1 MEDYSPKFISKAQ
14 TSSAKFNL
22 YLKAHELKEVSKVLE
37 QVLLFP
43 QDQRNAWV
51 EENGEMLSEAIDI
64 FVQDSNLTLEEVT
77 MDTET
82 LELSKELVLSL
93 RDTMDI
99 IQGILF
105 DRQKLSS

>member
-1 MEDYSPKFISKAQ
+1 MDITPKFISKAS
-14 TSSAKFNL
+14 TGSAKFNL
-22 YLKAHELKEVSKVLE
+22 FLKAHELKEVSKILE
-37 QVLLFP
+37 QILLLP
-43 QDQRNAWV
+43 QDERTAWV
-51 EENGEMLSEAIDI
+51 EENGEILSEAIDI

-93 RDTMDI
+93 RDTMNI

-105 DRQKLSS
+105 DRQKLAS

>member
-1 MEDYSPKFISKAQ
+1 MDDYSPKFVSKAN

-22 YLKAHELKEVSKVLE
+22 FLKAHELKEVSKILE
-37 QVLLFP
+37 QVLLLP

-77 MDTET
+77 MDSET

-93 RDTMDI
+93 RDTMNI

-105 DRQKLSS
+105 DRQKLAS